1 MNNDNVQHKG
11 KLVVGEKNPNTLREK
26 LKAKLKDLIRKQM
39 KEISASGA
47 AGGSAADG
55 SAGPVKT
62 PYAFGKTKDP
72 TTGLAGYT
80 QVGKNATGTINEKEG
95 KNSKKSEKSEKPEKP
110 EKPEK
115 KSGHAE
121 RMIKPE
127 DPLSVAQKALKIATD
142 RLDKYSKERKQGKL

>member
-72 TTGLAGYT
+72 TTGLDGYT
-80 QVGKNATGTINEKEG
+80 QVGKNATGTISEKEG

-110 EKPEK
+110 EK
-115 KSGHAE
+115 KSGHDE

-127 DPLSVAQKALKIATD
+127 DTLSIAQKALKIATD

>member
-95 KNSKKSEKSEKPEKP
+95 KNSKKSEKPEKP

-121 RMIKPE
+121 RMIKQE